1 MWRYALAKLN
11 EEKELKAITKQFS
24 AAVTT
29 FTKKDYSAAREQFA
43 GIVDSFRESEHYS
56 VLEIVG
62 RSNVY
67 LRMVDAQMNPQK
79 IELKTA
85 DDMLSESVY
94 QLNSGQVDRALEL
107 LAALAKKQGDDAYT
121 DYLMAVAYNRRGDI
135 KESLDHL
142 KRSIGMDPHYKVMAF
157 NEPDFETLL
166 ENKDFRD
173 LVS

>member
-1 MWRYALAKLN
+1 MAKLN
-11 EEKELKAITKQFS
+11 EEKELKTITKQFT

-43 GIVDSFRESEHYS
+43 GIVESFKESEHYS

-79 IELKTA
+79 IELKTT
-85 DDMLSESVY
+85 DDILSESVY
-94 QLNSGQVDRALEL
+94 QLNSGQADRALEL
-107 LAALAKKQGDDAYT
+107 LTALAKKRGEDAYI

-135 KESLDHL
+135 EESLDHL
-142 KRSIGMDPHYKVMAF
+142 KRSVQKDAHYKVMAF